1 MPIFRRWSGPNLLTN
16 SSVPGKIITCTDLG
30 KGRGVRSNLD
40 RLGFVTR
47 EISQHKKVS
56 NFRPFITISTVADD
70 WRWNPR
76 NSEGGRER
84 MANWGGHSIISKWS
98 HQKQHLKNCKTF
110 VTAIKVLTLPT
121 YYQFICGKK
130 KKERE
135 NCYPREGQLNWLP
148 NVRPTANPINEN
160 IYLP

>member
-84 MANWGGHSIISKWS
+84 MANWGDIRLSVNGVTKSNTWKIARLSWQQLRYWRSQLIIN
-98 HQKQHLKNCKTF
+98 LF
-110 VTAIKVLTLPT
+110 AE
-121 YYQFICGKK
+121 KK
-130 KKERE
+130 KKRE
-135 NCYPREGQLNWLP
+135 KTVTLVKANWIDF
-148 NVRPTANPINEN
+148 PT
-160 IYLP
+160 